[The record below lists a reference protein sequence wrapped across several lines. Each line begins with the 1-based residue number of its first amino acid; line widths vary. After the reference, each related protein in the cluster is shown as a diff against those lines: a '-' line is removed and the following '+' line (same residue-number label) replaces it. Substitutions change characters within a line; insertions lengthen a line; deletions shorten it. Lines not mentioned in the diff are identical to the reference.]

1 MKFLKQIPFVA
12 YILVLSLTCRAQES
26 TSEVWVADQKDGTYK
41 NPILHADYSDPDVV
55 GVNGDYYMTSSS
67 FNAAP
72 GLPVLHSRDL
82 INWQL
87 INYAL
92 PRQFPDEMFKIP
104 QHGNGVWAP
113 SIRYHNGE
121 FYIFW
126 GDPDQGIFRVKTKD
140 PRGQW
145 EKPVLVLKAQGA
157 IDPCPLWDDDGNSYL
172 VHGWAGS
179 RAGVKSL
186 LTVHRMNKEA
196 TQVLDAGKHVFDGH
210 ENHPTVE
217 GSKFYKRNGYYYIFA
232 PAGGV
237 STGWQLILRSRDV
250 YGPYEEKVVL
260 EQGSTAINGPHQGAW
275 VSTPQGEDWFFHFQD
290 KDAYGRVVH
299 LQPMSWENDWP
310 VMGQDFDKNGIGE
323 PVLTYTKPKIDINN
337 PIVTP
342 PETDEF
348 NTDTLGIQW
357 QWQANPNVLW
367 SAQIRGKEYLRLF
380 SIKPEVQ
387 QTNLWLMPNLLLQKF
402 PAPQFTA
409 TTVVKLEPEEATT
422 GKRAGL
428 MIFGMQYATLTLTHD
443 KNGFFIE
450 QTQALEAM
458 GGVNEV
464 TNELKRVK
472 SNTVYFKVEVSAPD
486 ATCWFSYSE
495 DGNSFKKIG
504 KAFTAKPGK
513 WVGAKVGVF
522 SVSSLDAKRGGYA
535 DFDFFRIKK

>member
-12 YILVLSLTCRAQES
+12 YILILSLTCRAQES

-113 SIRYHNGE
+113 SIQYHNGE

-237 STGWQLILRSRDV
+237 STGWQLILRSKDV

-310 VMGQDFDKNGIGE
+310 VMGEDFDKNGIGE

-387 QTNLWLMPNLLLQKF
+387 QKNLWLMPNLLLQKF

-422 GKRAGL
+422 GKRVGL

-450 QTQALEAM
+450 QTQALDAM
-458 GGVNEV
+458 DGVNEV

>member
-12 YILVLSLTCRAQES
+12 YILILSLTCRAQES

-113 SIRYHNGE
+113 SIQYHNGE

-210 ENHPTVE
+210 KNHPTVE

-237 STGWQLILRSRDV
+237 STGWQLILRSKDV

-310 VMGQDFDKNGIGE
+310 VMGQDLDKNGIGE

-387 QTNLWLMPNLLLQKF
+387 QKNLWLMPNLLLQKF
-402 PAPQFTA
+402 PASQFTA

-450 QTQALEAM
+450 QTQALDAM

>member
-113 SIRYHNGE
+113 SIQYHNGE

-237 STGWQLILRSRDV
+237 STGWQLILRSKDV

-299 LQPMSWENDWP
+299 LQPMSWQNDWP
-310 VMGQDFDKNGIGE
+310 VMGQDLDKNGIGE

-348 NTDTLGIQW
+348 NTETLGIQW

-387 QTNLWLMPNLLLQKF
+387 QKNLWLMPNLLLQKF

-450 QTQALEAM
+450 QTQALDAM
-458 GGVNEV
+458 DGVNEV